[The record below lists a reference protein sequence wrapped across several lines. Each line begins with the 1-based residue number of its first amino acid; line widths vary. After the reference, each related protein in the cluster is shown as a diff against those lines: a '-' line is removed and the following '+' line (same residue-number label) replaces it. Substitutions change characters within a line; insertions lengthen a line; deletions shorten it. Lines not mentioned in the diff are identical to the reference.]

1 MASVRRIES
10 FLNAE
15 VGKFT
20 SENKDLDT
28 DGRIFTTLDPS
39 SILIAIPITG
49 EIIRNQKGEI
59 DVDVFALSLVASSL
73 VPLLPAGNGRN
84 APIYRLALCCNVTLL
99 LKTTLGSNP
108 KEFEDTIRNKMKD
121 VDFAASFRS
130 FQRLEL

>member
-84 APIYRLALCCNVTLL
+84 GPHLAPCALLQCYVIT
-99 LKTTLGSNP
+99 KDYVRQQSEGIRRH
-108 KEFEDTIRNKMKD
+108 DT
-121 VDFAASFRS
+121 
-130 FQRLEL
+130 Q